1 MADAI
6 ASLVAK
12 RDEFL
17 GFLVRKV
24 GDRALAEDIL
34 QDAFTRLDK
43 LEQLR
48 DPEAARAWFYRVL
61 RNAVIDRA
69 RREQTRARALHELPA
84 PEVAQETC
92 PCVSTLKDALK
103 PSYRDALEQIELAD
117 MPIKD
122 YAAQLGI
129 SANSAAVRVFRARN
143 ALRDEVEKTCG
154 ACADEGCSDCSCA
167 RPGR

>member
-1 MADAI
+1 
-6 ASLVAK
+6 
-12 RDEFL
+12 
-17 GFLVRKV
+17 
-24 GDRALAEDIL
+24 
-34 QDAFTRLDK
+34 
-43 LEQLR
+43 
-48 DPEAARAWFYRVL
+48 
-61 RNAVIDRA
+61 
-69 RREQTRARALHELPA
+69 
-84 PEVAQETC
+84 
-92 PCVSTLKDALK
+92 LKDALK